1 MGKLAQVQGV
11 KFYVRMLV
19 SLLWSDGTLLVPAG
33 AVGAA
38 VIRAVGAA
46 VIRWTG
52 REPGWFVE
60 FDGYAMV
67 GIRAAGEGTD
77 WERTLLARSQ
87 RPN

>member
-1 MGKLAQVQGV
+1 MGKLAQAQGV

-19 SLLWSDGTLLVPAG
+19 HLLWSDGTLLVPAG

-38 VIRAVGAA
+38 VIR
-46 VIRWTG
+46 WTG
-52 REPGWFVE
+52 SEPGWFVE

-67 GIRAAGEGTD
+67 GLSAAGEGKD
-77 WERTLLARSQ
+77 WERTLLAGSQ